1 MPSPAKSKS
10 IFQLLSI
17 PVPLFS
23 RAVTSTLILSLAA
36 CVHMEWRGGMVPHI
50 GLTSPAGAPENSS
63 SHQGGPLRKIT
74 GDWSQFR
81 GPQRDGHVPLV
92 PKHQPFTE
100 LPALRW
106 QRVCGAG
113 HSSII
118 THDQQVITLEQ
129 KGDRECLTA
138 RHLSDGSELWEVSET
153 TRWDDMMSG
162 EGPRST
168 PTLAN
173 GKIYSLFSNGVLACI
188 DPDKGKTMWKTSVI
202 EKGYDFPEW
211 GISASPLIW
220 KEQVIVNPGG
230 EYGAVK
236 SYSSQ
241 SGELLWQSQLSGR
254 GVYLS
259 PTILTLLGEDH
270 LITAVTGKVVSLD
283 PNNGKTRWEHPWKI
297 FLNNVQIV
305 QPIALSDNSF
315 LLAAGYGKGAECISL
330 SRAPETGAY
339 LLESLWT
346 SKDLK
351 AKFSNPV
358 LKDGHLYGF
367 SENLLVCLEASTGK
381 LQWRGKKYGYG
392 RILVCGEQLIILGNT
407 GVLSVVD
414 ANPENFR
421 EVFSGALLSDARC
434 WNGPA
439 LVHGYL
445 IARNGEEI
453 ACFDWGK

>member
-1 MPSPAKSKS
+1 
-10 IFQLLSI
+10 
-17 PVPLFS
+17 
-23 RAVTSTLILSLAA
+23 
-36 CVHMEWRGGMVPHI
+36 MEWRGGMVPHI
-50 GLTSPAGAPENSS
+50 GLASSGEMPANSS
-63 SHQGGPLRKIT
+63 SAEAEPLRKIT

-81 GPQRDGHVPLV
+81 GPQRDGHVPL
-92 PKHQPFTE
+92 PSDHQPFAG
-100 LPALRW
+100 LPTPRW
-106 QRVCGAG
+106 NKACGAG

-118 THDQQVITLEQ
+118 THGQQVITLEQ
-129 KGDRECLTA
+129 RGDRECLTA
-138 RHLSDGSELWEVSET
+138 RHLSDGSDLWEVSEN

-173 GKIYSLFSNGVLACI
+173 GKIYSLFSNGLLACV
-188 DPDKGKTMWKTSVI
+188 DPEDGRTIWKTTVI
-202 EKGYDFPEW
+202 EEGYDFPEW

-220 KEQVIVNPGG
+220 KNQVIVNPGG
-230 EYGAVK
+230 ESGAVK
-236 SYSSQ
+236 SYSAQ
-241 SGELLWQSQLSGR
+241 SGQLLWQSQLSGR

-259 PTILTLLGEDH
+259 PTILPLLGEDH
-270 LITAVTGKVVSLD
+270 LITAVTGKIVSLD
-283 PNNGKTRWEHPWKI
+283 PHTGMTRWEHPWKI
-297 FLNNVQIV
+297 FLNNAQIV
-305 QPIALSDNSF
+305 QPIALSGNSF

-330 SRAPETGAY
+330 SRAPETDAY
-339 LLESLWT
+339 LLESQWT

-358 LKDGHLYGF
+358 LKDGYLYGF
-367 SENLLVCLEASTGK
+367 SENLLVCLEAGTGHLK
-381 LQWRGKKYGYG
+381 WRGKKYGYG

-421 EVFSGALLSDARC
+421 EVFSAPLLSDTRC

-439 LVHGYL
+439 LVNGYL

-453 ACFDWGK
+453 ACFDWRK

>member
-1 MPSPAKSKS
+1 
-10 IFQLLSI
+10 
-17 PVPLFS
+17 
-23 RAVTSTLILSLAA
+23 
-36 CVHMEWRGGMVPHI
+36 MVPHI
-50 GLTSPAGAPENSS
+50 GLASSAGVHESS
-63 SHQGGPLRKIT
+63 SAQVEPLRKIT

-81 GPQRDGHVPLV
+81 GPKRDGHVPH
-92 PKHQPFTE
+92 PADHQVFAE
-100 LPALRW
+100 LPTTRW
-106 QRVCGAG
+106 KMACGAG

-118 THDQQVITLEQ
+118 THGQQVITLEQ

-138 RHLSDGSELWEVSET
+138 RHLNDGSDLWEVSEN

-173 GKIYSLFSNGVLACI
+173 RKVYSLFSNGVLACF
-188 DPDKGKTMWKTSVI
+188 DPDDGRTIWKTTVI
-202 EKGYDFPEW
+202 EEGYDFPEW

-220 KEQVIVNPGG
+220 KNQVIVNPGG
-230 EYGAVK
+230 ESGAVK
-236 SYSSQ
+236 SYSAQ
-241 SGELLWQSQLSGR
+241 SGKLLWQSQLSGR

-259 PTILTLLGEDH
+259 PTILPLLGEDH
-270 LITAVTGKVVSLD
+270 LITAVTGKIVSLD
-283 PNNGKTRWEHPWKI
+283 PHTGKTRWEHPWKI
-297 FLNNVQIV
+297 FLNNAQIV
-305 QPIALSDNSF
+305 QPIALSGNSF
-315 LLAAGYGKGAECISL
+315 LLAAGYGKGAECIAL

-339 LLESLWT
+339 LLESQWT

-367 SENLLVCLEASTGK
+367 SENLLVCLEARTGK
-381 LQWRGKKYGYG
+381 LKWRGKKYGYG

-414 ANPENFR
+414 TNPENFK
-421 EVFSGALLSDARC
+421 EIFSGPLLNDALC

-439 LVHGYL
+439 LIDRYL

-453 ACFDWGK
+453 ACFDWGNGI

>member
-1 MPSPAKSKS
+1 
-10 IFQLLSI
+10 
-17 PVPLFS
+17 
-23 RAVTSTLILSLAA
+23 
-36 CVHMEWRGGMVPHI
+36 
-50 GLTSPAGAPENSS
+50 
-63 SHQGGPLRKIT
+63 
-74 GDWSQFR
+74 
-81 GPQRDGHVPLV
+81 
-92 PKHQPFTE
+92 
-100 LPALRW
+100 
-106 QRVCGAG
+106 
-113 HSSII
+113 
-118 THDQQVITLEQ
+118 
-129 KGDRECLTA
+129 
-138 RHLSDGSELWEVSET
+138 
-153 TRWDDMMSG
+153 
-162 EGPRST
+162 
-168 PTLAN
+168 
-173 GKIYSLFSNGVLACI
+173 
-188 DPDKGKTMWKTSVI
+188 
-202 EKGYDFPEW
+202 
-211 GISASPLIW
+211 
-220 KEQVIVNPGG
+220 VIVSPGG
-230 EYGAVK
+230 EHGAVK
-236 SYSSQ
+236 SYSAK
-241 SGELLWQSQLSGR
+241 SGKLLWQSQLSGR
-254 GVYLS
+254 GVYMS

-270 LITAVTGKVVSLD
+270 LITAVTGKIVSLD
-283 PNNGKTRWEHPWKI
+283 PNNGKTRWEYPWKI
-297 FLNNVQIV
+297 FLNNAQII

-339 LLESLWT
+339 LLESQWT

-358 LKDGHLYGF
+358 FKDGHLYGF